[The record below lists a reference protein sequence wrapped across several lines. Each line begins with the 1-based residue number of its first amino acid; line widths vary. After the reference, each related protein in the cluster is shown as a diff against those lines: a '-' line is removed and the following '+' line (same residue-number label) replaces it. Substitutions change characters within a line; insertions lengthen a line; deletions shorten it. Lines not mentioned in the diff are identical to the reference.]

1 MFNNKTTNYF
11 MILCMRGNY
20 YMEYQVVKVKE
31 DILVENNEK
40 AKEVRKMLKEKGI
53 FFLNVMASPGSGKTT
68 LLTNIINKLKKKYK
82 IGVMEADIDGE
93 VDAERISSATGV
105 KSIQIHTSGACH
117 LTAQMVNDAINEFN
131 VEGLDILIL
140 ENIGNLVCPAE
151 FDTGSN
157 INMMLLSVPEGD
169 DKPLKYPLMFQVS
182 DIAVITKIDTLPVFN
197 FDFKKCEEN
206 IHKRNPN
213 AKVFKVSSIKDE
225 GTDELA
231 DYLDS
236 LFSYR

>member
-1 MFNNKTTNYF
+1 MDY
-11 MILCMRGNY
+11 R
-20 YMEYQVVKVKE
+20 VVKVKE

-40 AKEVRKMLKEKGI
+40 AKEVRKLLKDKGI

-68 LLTNIINKLKKKYK
+68 LLTNLINKLKDKYN

-93 VDAERISSATGV
+93 VDAERISKNTGV
-105 KSIQIHTSGACH
+105 KAIQVHTSGACH
-117 LTAQMVNDAINEFN
+117 LTSQMVNDALNAFD
-131 VEGLDILIL
+131 VDGLDLLIL

-182 DIAVITKIDTLPVFN
+182 NIAVITKIDTLPVFN
-197 FDFKKCEEN
+197 FDFEKCEEN
-206 IHKRNPN
+206 IHHRNPK
-213 AKVFKVSSIKDE
+213 AKVFRVSALKDE
-225 GTDELA
+225 GVQELA
-231 DYLDS
+231 EYLEKLIS
-236 LFSYR
+236 NC